1 MLLIGSSNVNFKKKN
16 KTKRKSKKVE
26 ESSLNTST
34 SDDASKPRR
43 NVRFSTL
50 IEVRTL
56 TDKHAED
63 AYVSRLS
70 YSAFMRHIYHKT
82 QQGLNA
88 SSDSSG
94 SANSSSNS
102 ADFVYRGPKLSVK
115 ETALLAFYFTPI
127 WFAANLSFHIGLQ
140 YSEAGKWLIILCL
153 I

>member
-16 KTKRKSKKVE
+16 KIKRKSKKVD

-34 SDDASKPRR
+34 NDDAQKPHR
-43 NVRFSTL
+43 NVRFSKL

-82 QQGLNA
+82 QQGLNS

-94 SANSSSNS
+94 SANSSSN
-102 ADFVYRGPKLSVK
+102 VYRGPKLNVK

-140 YSEAGKWLIILCL
+140 YSEAGK
-153 I
+153 